1 MKKSKRYIDNSNKV
15 DKNINYSLSDGV
27 DLLKNFSVAKFDES
41 IDIAVNLGVD
51 PRHAD
56 QVIRGTVSLPHG
68 TGKNVNVLVFAQGEN
83 VVLAEEAGA
92 DYVGS
97 DDFVDKIKGGWT
109 DIDVIISTPDM
120 MGKVGQ
126 LGKILGPRGLM
137 PNPKSGTVTTDVSKA
152 IKEIKAGKIQF
163 RVDKKG
169 IVHAL
174 IGKTSFNNEQ
184 IVDNASSFI
193 KKLIRARPASLKG
206 TYMKKITLSST
217 MGPGI
222 KIDKNSIV
230 I

>member
-126 LGKILGPRGLM
+126 LGKVLGPRGLM

-174 IGKTSFNNEQ
+174 IGKTSFNKEK

-193 KKLIRARPASLKG
+193 KTFDVS
-206 TYMKKITLSST
+206 
-217 MGPGI
+217 
-222 KIDKNSIV
+222 
-230 I
+230 